1 MDAHFDSAYDPTQD
15 SLFHPPSNLPSDD
28 DDWDTALE
36 AYRDRQRWKS
46 LGAERLRVA
55 GFKEEFI
62 RTWEK
67 SRTGGEE
74 DIEGIRWGVRG
85 GVREWDRG
93 KVMEEDGEVFVS
105 AGWEQERERS

>member
-1 MDAHFDSAYDPTQD
+1 MDAHFHSSYDPTQD
-15 SLFHPPSNLPSDD
+15 SLFHLPSDD

-46 LGAERLRVA
+46 LGAERLRVV

-67 SRTGGEE
+67 SGTRGEE

-85 GVREWDRG
+85 GIREWDRG
-93 KVMEEDGEVFVS
+93 KVLEEDGEVFVR
-105 AGWEQERERS
+105 AEWEQERERS